1 MITIPV
7 LAAALW
13 EARNYGVPVPKS
25 MAQCLNS
32 IDDAYRCQRH
42 LTSLSNMS
50 CIGWKVGA
58 TSKAV
63 QNMVGTNQPT
73 TAPMF
78 KEFCYNSGDN
88 IPIFETFSIGIE
100 SEFSFRFSGNLPSR
114 VDPYKREEIL
124 DAVDCVIPALEVVGV
139 RFQGGFKGIGAM
151 LLTADMA
158 ANSEWIEGTPQ
169 KDWRQINFKDY
180 RVELFKDGIQMAEG
194 FGANALGDPLYV
206 LEWTANHLSQ
216 MGYGI
221 KQGEIVSTG
230 TCTGVV
236 PVSPGETLVAEFG
249 GLGRVQAHFTART

>member
-78 KEFCYNSGDN
+78 KEFC
-88 IPIFETFSIGIE
+88 
-100 SEFSFRFSGNLPSR
+100 
-114 VDPYKREEIL
+114 
-124 DAVDCVIPALEVVGV
+124 
-139 RFQGGFKGIGAM
+139 
-151 LLTADMA
+151 
-158 ANSEWIEGTPQ
+158 
-169 KDWRQINFKDY
+169 
-180 RVELFKDGIQMAEG
+180 
-194 FGANALGDPLYV
+194 
-206 LEWTANHLSQ
+206 
-216 MGYGI
+216 
-221 KQGEIVSTG
+221 
-230 TCTGVV
+230 
-236 PVSPGETLVAEFG
+236 
-249 GLGRVQAHFTART
+249 